1 MTERLELERVDR
13 GPGEADLV
21 SEAQAERD
29 RAAEV
34 QEVWAQDRAG
44 QAAGVQEVRVQD
56 WADRAAEVQEVG
68 DQVQAVSVQGRVDQ
82 EAEQAAVGK
91 RQACGPEQAAMAA
104 RLLFRE
110 WLPVS
115 QEEPRAGAA
124 SRRKKSFSGFLEH

>member
-34 QEVWAQDRAG
+34 QEVWAQD
-44 QAAGVQEVRVQD
+44 Q
-56 WADRAAEVQEVG
+56 ADRAAEVQEVG

-91 RQACGPEQAAMAA
+91 RQARGPELAAMAA

>member
-13 GPGEADLV
+13 GPGETDLV

-34 QEVWAQDRAG
+34 QEVWAQDRADR
-44 QAAGVQEVRVQD
+44 AAGVQEVRVQD

-91 RQACGPEQAAMAA
+91 RQARGPELAAMAA